1 MNRVHRRRIVE
12 SRRGVALV
20 MVMSLLAITFAVA
33 FTMSRTQLSTIQL
46 QGNAALEVQAREAA
60 LTGYRAGLR
69 KLHESSWGGVNSTL
83 ANAIRTTQSYS
94 VSYTH
99 GDPRLPTNDSKQP
112 YRVTMLVTGTAT
124 DPARAGVS
132 ATSQIR
138 AIVELLPRKVSDAP
152 ATYSTS
158 LGYTLYQFAQDTVD
172 MQPPCQVQG
181 SVRLLNTLSLGTS
194 YFNSTSERNRYY
206 ADLNT
211 LRTLGNPDY
220 RPLQGPIHLPESLVS
235 ATVLDRLQNKLGC
248 TTVNIATGDATNW
261 SYPGAATTYKLYPGG
276 KTYNAQ
282 AVGSFLQNTTLE
294 ADPETNPLGIFYRN
308 GSVQICDNV
317 TIRGTLMC
325 NDVLVCGNPCSITA
339 VSLPA
344 IDGSSL
350 PVQLPAII
358 SADDLEVEEHSNLT
372 IRGSVVLWDDLNI
385 TYGSYNTTVDI
396 QGRVLCKGVYFSAR
410 SQWNVGGF
418 IWDWLYNT
426 LLGLSGTQY
435 YPNFLSAYG
444 LSSVP
449 KLTIKPESTA
459 VQYVWKNSDNQVY
472 MPHSSDPGLRWSVVD
487 YNDHF

>member
-1 MNRVHRRRIVE
+1 MSRGTPRTIVE

-20 MVMSLLAITFAVA
+20 MVLGLLAITFAVA
-33 FTMSRTQLSTIQL
+33 FSMSRTQLSAIQL
-46 QGNAALEVQAREAA
+46 QGNAAIEVQAREAA
-60 LTGYRAGLR
+60 LTGYRMGLR

-99 GDPRLPTNDSKQP
+99 GDPRLPANDSKQP

-132 ATSQIR
+132 ATSKIR
-138 AIVELLPRKVSDAP
+138 AIVELLPRKVSDPP

-158 LGYTLYQFAQDTVD
+158 LGYTLYQFAQDTID

-181 SVRLLNTLSLGTS
+181 SVRLLNTLTLGTS
-194 YFNSTSERNRYY
+194 YFNSTTERNRYY

-220 RPLQGPIHLPESLVS
+220 RPLQGPVYVPTSLLS
-235 ATVLDRLQNKLGC
+235 ATVLDRLQNKLSC
-248 TTVNIATGDATNW
+248 TVNNIATGDATNW
-261 SYPGAATTYKLYPGG
+261 NYPGSATTYQLYPGG

-282 AVGSFLQNTTLE
+282 AVGSFLQNTTLA

-325 NDVLVCGNPCSITA
+325 NDVLVCGNPCSITP

-344 IDGSSL
+344 IDGSTL
-350 PVQLPAII
+350 PVQLPALI
-358 SADDLEVEEHSNLT
+358 SADDLEVQENSNLT
-372 IRGSVVLWDDLNI
+372 IRGSVALWDDLLIN
-385 TYGSYNTTVDI
+385 YGSYNTTVDI
-396 QGRVLCKGVYFSAR
+396 QGRLMCKGVYFSAR
-410 SQWNVGGF
+410 SQWDTGSF
-418 IWDWLYNT
+418 IWSILYNAFLNLT
-426 LLGLSGTQY
+426 GTNY
-435 YPNFLSAYG
+435 YPNFLSANG

-459 VQYVWKNSDNQVY
+459 VQYVWKNADNQVY